1 MPWIVM
7 NDGAEVSLAYPSRDV
22 LSPKTIAHHLSTINR
37 FTGAALRPY
46 SVAEHSLLVADLLRD
61 HFHLDVHAQF
71 AGLMHDA
78 HEAITGDQST
88 PSKSEIGPGWDLFE
102 DRFADLVSV
111 HFRCRTALICYQ
123 REIRLADRM
132 ALYIERQHLLPH
144 LQPCGSPSTPWPVFA
159 RLICGDDV
167 DLMSEERQAM
177 SWRQWRDLFINRFI
191 ELDDAR
197 RVTEPSMTHALHIH
211 TEAS

>member
-7 NDGAEVSLAYPSRDV
+7 NDGAEVSLAFPSRDV

-46 SVAEHSLLVADLLRD
+46 SVAEHSLLVAELLRD
-61 HFHLDVHAQF
+61 HFCLDVHAQF

-102 DRFADLVSV
+102 DRFSDLVAT
-111 HFRCRTALICYQ
+111 HFQYRTALICYQ

-132 ALYIERQHLLPH
+132 ALFIERQQLLPH
-144 LQPCGSPSTPWPVFA
+144 LQPCGAPSTPWPVFA
-159 RLICGDDV
+159 RVDRVASV
-167 DLMSEERQAM
+167 DLTTEERQAM
-177 SWRQWRDLFINRFI
+177 TWRQWRDLFINRFV

-197 RVTEPSMTHALHIH
+197 RATKPTTTHALHIH
-211 TEAS
+211 SEAS